1 MRRREIS
8 AFDVVIVGGGPAG
21 LSAALVLSRALRRI
35 LLCDAGHP
43 RNAVSRGLHGYL
55 SRDGISPRRFLAL
68 GQRDVERYRGVTF
81 YRGEVV
87 DAVREEGAFRVV
99 LASGKLARSRKVL
112 LATGLFDEVPAIP
125 GFRELFGT
133 SVFQCPYCD
142 GWEAQGAAVAVYGKG
157 KRGLEMAR
165 AMTAWTDDIVLCSD
179 GRLALDDTEKAALR
193 QNGIRIE
200 ETPIARLTAQ
210 RGRLRA
216 VMLRDGR
223 ALARGALFFDGESRQ
238 QTDLATKLGCSFTQA
253 GGVSCGRYE
262 ATDVPG
268 VYVAGNAIKD
278 VHLAIVAAAEGAKAA
293 VGINKA
299 LTREDFLARAAGPAA
314 RAAG

>member
-1 MRRREIS
+1 LSGVKRREIG

-21 LSAALVLSRALRRI
+21 LSAALVLSRALRRV

-43 RNAVSRGLHGYL
+43 RNAVSRELHGYL
-55 SRDGISPRRFLAL
+55 SRDRISPRRFLELAR
-68 GQRDVERYRGVTF
+68 RDVKRYRGVTF
-81 YRGEVV
+81 YRGEVA
-87 DAVREEGAFRVV
+87 DAARDGAGFRVALGSARLV
-99 LASGKLARSRKVL
+99 RSRKVL
-112 LATGLFDEVPAIP
+112 LATGLFDELPAIP
-125 GFRELFGT
+125 GFRELFGK

-142 GWEAQGAAVAVYGKG
+142 GWEARGAAVAVYGKG
-157 KRGLEMAR
+157 QRGLEMAR

-179 GRLALDDTEKAALR
+179 GRLALDDSEKHALR

-200 ETPIARLTAQ
+200 ETPIARLAAQ

-216 VMLRDGR
+216 VVLRDGR

-238 QTDLATKLGCSFTQA
+238 QTDLAARLGCSFTQA

-299 LTREDFLARAAGPAA
+299 LTREDFLGRARASS
-314 RAAG
+314 